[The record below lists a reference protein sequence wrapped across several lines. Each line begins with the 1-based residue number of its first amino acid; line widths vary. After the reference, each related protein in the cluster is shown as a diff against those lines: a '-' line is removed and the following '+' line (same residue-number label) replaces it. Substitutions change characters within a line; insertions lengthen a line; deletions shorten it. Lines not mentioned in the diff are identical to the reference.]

1 MQKAYLGSKA
11 HAKLSEKLLG
21 RRRIYYCGTQLP
33 HPIMRMASLHPRR
46 AARLCPCS
54 AGRGGD
60 MLLSNMTNFDTPI
73 GLPVWVVAQSFRR

>member
-33 HPIMRMASLHPRR
+33 RHLVRMVQLHPRR
-46 AARLCPCS
+46 AARHYSCC
-54 AGRGGD
+54 AGRGCD
-60 MLLSNMTNFDTPI
+60 LAAEQDDSFPYTV
-73 GLPVWVVAQSFRR
+73 GLATWVVA